1 MGQINFIWGLIGLSI
16 KVWEPNLG
24 LIEKIGILRDQ
35 IEFLQSQLVK
45 IRGKI
50 ARKSMFWGQLR
61 DKLKKF
67 IVNDH
72 FEKKSNY
79 KDSID

>member
-1 MGQINFIWGLIGLSI
+1 MSQINFIRGLIDEKLSL
-16 KVWEPNLG
+16 KPNLS

-50 ARKSMFWGQLR
+50 ARKSMF
-61 DKLKKF
+61 
-67 IVNDH
+67 
-72 FEKKSNY
+72 
-79 KDSID
+79 